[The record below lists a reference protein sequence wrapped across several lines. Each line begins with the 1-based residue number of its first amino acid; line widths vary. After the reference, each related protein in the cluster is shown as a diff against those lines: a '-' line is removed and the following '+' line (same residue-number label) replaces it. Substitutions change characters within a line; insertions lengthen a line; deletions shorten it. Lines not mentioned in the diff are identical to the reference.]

1 MEMPPGSGACFL
13 FLGHKFLDGRVWRR
27 CPSALLAASGTS
39 RKCHRRPYVR
49 AIGQS
54 SVCARDAARRTR
66 GPVSIAIPE
75 ANGATYRG
83 YATRCRFMIEEI
95 LFPVD
100 FSQSSAAIS
109 PFVQRAATIFQSRVS
124 LLYVCDLTSHN
135 GFELY
140 VRSLQEIAE
149 EHWNIARRKLDS
161 FLESDFPVSS
171 CPRILRSGNTAEQI
185 ATVARSDGFD
195 LIIMPTHAGRFRRML
210 LGSTTAKVLN
220 DAACP
225 VLTTEHAEAIV
236 PSPLEHREW
245 LCALAINAD
254 SERVLDLANRGASA
268 AGAKL
273 SLIHVLRNC
282 GPAKLDCAEEQKA
295 RQCIAE
301 LQKSVRSDAMLHIV
315 QGPLKDALLAAV
327 QQSSADVLIIGRP
340 QSESLGRLRDLTYG
354 VIRDA
359 PCPVLSV

>member
-1 MEMPPGSGACFL
+1 
-13 FLGHKFLDGRVWRR
+13 
-27 CPSALLAASGTS
+27 
-39 RKCHRRPYVR
+39 
-49 AIGQS
+49 
-54 SVCARDAARRTR
+54 
-66 GPVSIAIPE
+66 
-75 ANGATYRG
+75 
-83 YATRCRFMIEEI
+83 MIEEI

-100 FSQSSAAIS
+100 FSQFSAAIA

-140 VRSLQEIAE
+140 LRPLQEIAE

-185 ATVARSDGFD
+185 ANVARSDGFD
-195 LIIMPTHAGRFRRML
+195 LVIMPTHAGRFRRML

-236 PSPLEHREW
+236 PRGLEHREW
-245 LCALAINAD
+245 LCAIAINAD

-273 SLIHVLRNC
+273 SLIHVLRSC
-282 GPAKLDCAEEQKA
+282 GSAKLNCAEEQKA
-295 RQCIAE
+295 RQCITE
-301 LQKSVRSDAMLHIV
+301 LQKSVGSNAMLHIV
-315 QGPLKDALLAAV
+315 QGPLKDALLAAA

-340 QSESLGRLRDLTYG
+340 QSESLGRLRDLTYS

>member
-1 MEMPPGSGACFL
+1 
-13 FLGHKFLDGRVWRR
+13 
-27 CPSALLAASGTS
+27 
-39 RKCHRRPYVR
+39 
-49 AIGQS
+49 
-54 SVCARDAARRTR
+54 
-66 GPVSIAIPE
+66 
-75 ANGATYRG
+75 
-83 YATRCRFMIEEI
+83 MIEKI

-100 FSQSSAAIS
+100 FLQSCIAIS
-109 PFVQRAATIFQSRVS
+109 PFVKRAATIFQSRIS
-124 LLYVCDLTSHN
+124 LLYVCDLASHN

-140 VRSLQEIAE
+140 VRSLQEIAK
-149 EHWNIARRKLDS
+149 EHWNVARQKLDS

-171 CPRILRSGNTAEQI
+171 CPRILRSGDTAEQI
-185 ATVARSDGFD
+185 ATVARTEGFD

-210 LGSTTAKVLN
+210 LGSTAAKVLN

-225 VLTTEHAEAIV
+225 VMTTEHAEVIA
-236 PSPLEHREW
+236 PRTLEHREW

-282 GPAKLDCAEEQKA
+282 GSAKLYCAEEEKA
-295 RQCIAE
+295 RQHITE
-301 LQKSVRSDAMLHIV
+301 LQNSVGCNAMLHIV
-315 QGPLKDALLAAV
+315 RGSVKDALLDAAR
-327 QQSSADVLIIGRP
+327 QWSADVLIVGRT
-340 QSESLGRLRDLTYG
+340 QLEFLGRLRDLTYG